1 MSWLLSLVGIVL
13 ISVLVDILLPS
24 GQTNKFIKGIFSI
37 LVVFVLITPL
47 IKLKNGN
54 FDIGNLFSNEEVAV
68 DSAFINKANERELE
82 YIENN
87 IIEILAKKDI
97 KVEKV
102 VLITKSGNINS
113 IDNVQVKAA
122 KIEQSSSIKSIVS
135 EILSIDE
142 KYIIVYE

>member
-1 MSWLLSLVGIVL
+1 MEDALLRTEVRPAAVGFGNRL
-13 ISVLVDILLPS
+13 HDRNAETET
-24 GQTNKFIKGIFSI
+24 GG
-37 LVVFVLITPL
+37 FVR
-47 IKLKNGN
+47 
-54 FDIGNLFSNEEVAV
+54 DEEVAV

-87 IIEILAKKDI
+87 IVEILAKKDI

>member
-68 DSAFINKANERELE
+68 DRAFINKANERELE

-87 IIEILAKKDI
+87 IVEILAKKDI

-135 EILSIDE
+135 EILSIDK